1 LLVMV
6 LMLRAADLTVDTLLV
21 SKGMALLSLVPV
33 NDQAV
38 TEGQSC
44 STVGSTT
51 TQIS

>member
-1 LLVMV
+1 MV

-33 NDQAV
+33 NDQAIA
-38 TEGQSC
+38 ECQSC

-51 TQIS
+51 IQIS